1 MDELNLNQEDLEA
14 RSRVSQATISGILRD
29 RTTNLR
35 SQTIV
40 RLAQGLE
47 MPASELWT
55 VSQLSLHNEDAIE
68 GDKKLTDALRALDS
82 IDDQADEDI
91 DITSLPPRL
100 AIEEPREIAS
110 YTNAIDEIVR
120 DLDEEQQ
127 RAVWLFASGVLA
139 AGVPRVIGRSNSADE
154 DRAAGLSDPG

>member
-1 MDELNLNQEDLEA
+1 
-14 RSRVSQATISGILRD
+14 
-29 RTTNLR
+29 
-35 SQTIV
+35 
-40 RLAQGLE
+40 